1 MDLQEQLQATLG
13 DSYRLERELSPGGM
27 SRVFVAREQT
37 LGRDVVIKVLP
48 PEMAADVSIERF
60 QREIQVAAGLQ
71 HPLIV
76 PVISAGQTKG
86 LPYLVMP
93 FIAGESLRQRLARQR
108 ELPVREAVRILRDVA
123 VALEYAHTRGVVHR
137 DIKPENIL
145 LTGGTAVVADFGVA
159 KALAASATAEDAIP
173 TALTSI
179 GVALGT
185 PQYMAPEQ
193 AAADPTVDHRADIYA
208 WGVVAYEVLA
218 GAPPF
223 AGRSPQ
229 AILAAHIAEPVQR
242 LELVRPGCPAGICE
256 LVMQAL
262 EKRPS
267 DRPQS
272 ASEIVQVLDGTVASL
287 VSGPTRTS
295 PAIVARKRPRW
306 LYVAASL
313 VAILLVGSLVYAGLF
328 GGARG
333 TGAASVEPTIRSVAV
348 LPFVDA
354 GRGDGAD
361 DYFVEGMSDELSAA
375 LGRIPGLQVASR
387 TSTYAF
393 KGESVDVRQV
403 GERLK
408 VDAVLEGRVRRA
420 GDRLRVTAQLTNVG
434 TGLSFWTDSYEREVK
449 DVFAVQ
455 DDIARAIASAL
466 QFRLGA
472 AAAASLGRGQGTE
485 SVEAYD
491 LYLRGRYHLHRRGE
505 SNLKTAITFLE
516 QAIVRD
522 GSFARGHAALAMA
535 EALLPEY
542 TDTVEPDEYN
552 ARAENSAQRAL
563 ALDSTI
569 SEAHTAH
576 GLAHVHG
583 WEWDEAETAYRRA
596 LDLDPRNATAH
607 QWLGELSYHMGR
619 TRDAVAHMRQAAELE
634 PLAPIVA
641 VATSYALI
649 TDRQYAAALTEA
661 ERGVSLAPELGIA
674 HRLAAMAAMLT
685 GQTDKAIAA
694 MGRAAD
700 LEPNLDL
707 RLSQGVFILARTG
720 QRDEAAAAFR
730 ALQRRGVV
738 RPFVL
743 VWGYLG
749 MGDYARAAAE
759 LERAVDAKDQQV
771 TNYSIVADPAL
782 EDLRE
787 FPAYRRAVQ
796 KMGLPL
802 PAPAR

>member
-1 MDLQEQLQATLG
+1 LDLQERLQATLG
-13 DSYRLERELSPGGM
+13 DNYRLERELGRGGM

-48 PEMAADVSIERF
+48 PDMAADVSVERF

-76 PVISAGQTKG
+76 PVISAGDSEG

-93 FIAGESLRQRLARQR
+93 FIAGESLRERLARQR
-108 ELPVREAVRILRDVA
+108 ELPVGEAVRIMRDVA
-123 VALEYAHTRGVVHR
+123 VALDYAHKRGVVHR

-159 KALAASATAEDAIP
+159 KALAASATAEHPIP
-173 TALTSI
+173 VALTSV

-193 AAADPTVDHRADIYA
+193 AAADPNVDHRADIYA

-229 AILAAHIAEPVQR
+229 AVLAAHIAEPVQR
-242 LELVRPGCPAGICE
+242 LELVRPACPAGICD
-256 LVMQAL
+256 LIMWTL
-262 EKRPS
+262 EKRPA
-267 DRPQS
+267 DRPQT
-272 ASEIVQVLDGTVASL
+272 AAELVQALDGSLDSL
-287 VSGPTRTS
+287 VSGPTRTG
-295 PAIVARKRPRW
+295 PVIPRRKRPAW
-306 LYVAASL
+306 LYAAGAAI
-313 VAILLVGSLVYAGLF
+313 AILLVASVVYLSSF
-328 GGARG
+328 GGNPPSAA
-333 TGAASVEPTIRSVAV
+333 GAVEPAIRSVAV

-354 GRGDGAD
+354 GAGDGAD

-449 DVFAVQ
+449 DVFGVQ

-472 AAAASLGRGQGTE
+472 AAAANVGRGQGTE

-516 QAIVRD
+516 QAVASD
-522 GSFARGHAALAMA
+522 PGFARAHASLAMA

-542 TDTVEPDEYN
+542 TDTVDPSEYN
-552 ARAENSAQRAL
+552 ERAEKSAQRAL

-583 WEWDEAETAYRRA
+583 WEWDSAEAAYRRA
-596 LDLDPRNATAH
+596 LELDPRNATAH
-607 QWLGELSYHMGR
+607 QWYGELANHLGR
-619 TRDAVAHMRQAAELE
+619 TQEAVAHMRQAAELE
-634 PLAPIVA
+634 PLAPILA
-641 VATSYALI
+641 VATAYALLA
-649 TDRQYAAALTEA
+649 DRQYAASLVEA

-674 HRLAAMAAMLT
+674 HRGVAMAAVFT
-685 GQTDKAIAA
+685 GHREKAIAA
-694 MGRAAD
+694 MRRAD
-700 LEPNLDL
+700 ELEPNLDL
-707 RLSQGVFILARTG
+707 RHSQGIFVLARSG
-720 QRDEAAAAFR
+720 QQDEAAAAFR
-730 ALQRRGVV
+730 ALQRRGVS

-743 VWGYLG
+743 MWGYLG
-749 MGDYARAAAE
+749 MGDLNRAAAE
-759 LERAVDAKDQQV
+759 LERAVDERDQQV
-771 TNYSIVADPAL
+771 TNYSILADPVYDGMRQL
-782 EDLRE
+782 
-787 FPAYRRAVQ
+787 PAYRRAVQ

-802 PAPAR
+802 PPATR

>member
-1 MDLQEQLQATLG
+1 MDLQERLQATLG

-48 PEMAADVSIERF
+48 PEMAADVSVERF

-76 PVISAGQTKG
+76 PVISAGQSEG

-123 VALEYAHTRGVVHR
+123 VALDYAHTRGVVHR

-159 KALAASATAEDAIP
+159 KALAASATAEHAMP
-173 TALTSI
+173 TALTSV

-229 AILAAHIAEPVQR
+229 AVLAAHIAEPVQH

-256 LVMQAL
+256 LIMQAL

-272 ASEIVQVLDGTVASL
+272 ASEIVQILDGTVASL
-287 VSGPTRTS
+287 VSGPTRTT
-295 PAIVARKRPRW
+295 PVAVSRKRGPM
-306 LYVAASL
+306 LYATGAL
-313 VAILLVGSLVYAGLF
+313 AAILLIASLVYAGLF
-328 GGARG
+328 GD
-333 TGAASVEPTIRSVAV
+333 ASSGPGSPEPAIRSVAV

-354 GRGDGAD
+354 GRADGAD

-393 KGESVDVRQV
+393 KGETVDVRQV

-516 QAIVRD
+516 QAIAHD
-522 GSFARGHAALAMA
+522 ASFARAHAALAMA
-535 EALLPEY
+535 EVLLPEY

-552 ARAENSAQRAL
+552 ARAESSAQRAL
-563 ALDSTI
+563 GLDSTI

-576 GLAHVHG
+576 GLAHVHQ

-607 QWLGELSYHMGR
+607 QWLGELSYHLGR
-619 TRDAVAHMRQAAELE
+619 TRDAVAHMRRAAELE

-641 VATSYALI
+641 VATSYALV
-649 TDRQYAAALTEA
+649 TDRQYAAALAEA
-661 ERGVSLAPELGIA
+661 ERGASLAPELGIA
-674 HRLAAMAAMLT
+674 HRGVAMAAMLT
-685 GQTDKAIAA
+685 GQTNKAIAA
-694 MGRAAD
+694 MRRAAD

-720 QRDEAAAAFR
+720 QREEAGAAFR
-730 ALQRRGVV
+730 ALQRRGVA

-743 VWGYLG
+743 MWGYLG
-749 MGDYARAAAE
+749 MGDFARAAAE

-771 TNYSIVADPAL
+771 TNYSIVADPAY
-782 EDLRE
+782 DGMRE
-787 FPAYRRAVQ
+787 LPAYRRAVQ

-802 PAPAR
+802 PPSP

>member
-1 MDLQEQLQATLG
+1 MDLQERLQATLG

-27 SRVFVAREQT
+27 SRVFVAREQI

-48 PEMAADVSIERF
+48 PEMAADVSVERF
-60 QREIQVAAGLQ
+60 QREIQVAAALQ

-76 PVISAGQTKG
+76 PVISAGQSEG

-123 VALEYAHTRGVVHR
+123 VALDYAHTRGVVHR

-159 KALAASATAEDAIP
+159 KALAASATAEHAIP
-173 TALTSI
+173 TALTSV

-229 AILAAHIAEPVQR
+229 AVLAAHIAEPVQH

-306 LYVAASL
+306 LYAAASL

-472 AAAASLGRGQGTE
+472 AAAARVGRGQGTE

-491 LYLRGRYHLHRRGE
+491 LYLRGQYHLHRRGE
-505 SNLKTAITFLE
+505 ANLRTAVDFLE
-516 QAIVRD
+516 QAIARD
-522 GSFARGHAALAMA
+522 PRFARAHASLAMA
-535 EALLPEY
+535 EVLLPEY
-542 TDTVEPDEYN
+542 TDTVDPAEYN
-552 ARAENSAQRAL
+552 ERAENSAQRAL

-569 SEAHTAH
+569 AEAHTAH

-583 WEWDEAETAYRRA
+583 FEWTEAEAAYRRA
-596 LDLDPRNATAH
+596 LDLDPRNVTAH
-607 QWLGELSYHMGR
+607 QWFGELSYHLGR
-619 TRDAVAHMRQAAELE
+619 TREAVEHMRRAAELE

-641 VATSYALI
+641 VASSYALVA
-649 TDRQYAAALTEA
+649 DRQYAAGLVEA
-661 ERGVSLAPELGIA
+661 ERSVSLAPELGIA
-674 HRLAAMAAMLT
+674 HRSVSLAALFSGQPEKARAAM
-685 GQTDKAIAA
+685 Q
-694 MGRAAD
+694 RASD

-707 RLSQGVFILARTG
+707 TLAQLIYVLARTG
-720 QRDEAAAAFR
+720 RRDEAAAAFR
-730 ALQRRGVV
+730 ALQSRGIA
-738 RPFVL
+738 RPYVL
-743 VWGYLG
+743 MWAYLG
-749 MGDYARAAAE
+749 IGDLERAAAQ
-759 LERAVDAKDQQV
+759 LERAVDVRDQQV
-771 TNYSIVADPAL
+771 TTFSIVADPAY
-782 EDLRE
+782 DALRNL
-787 FPAYRRAVQ
+787 PAYRRAVE

-802 PAPAR
+802 PPPGG